1 MDVILI
7 PGLWLDG
14 SSWDKVVPTIE
25 AAGHRTH
32 SLTLPGMESKDADRS
47 GIALR
52 DHVDAVVAE
61 IDAVDPAHGQVLLVG
76 HSAGAAIAFAAV
88 DARPDRV
95 ARVVAVGGFPVGDGD
110 AVANGYPARNGEVPL
125 PDWSAFED
133 EDLADLDD
141 RARAEFRER
150 AIPSPEHV
158 TRDPQRLSDERRY
171 DVPITV
177 IATEFTS
184 EMLQGWIAQGLA
196 PVREFTKI
204 RDVAYVDLPT
214 GHWPQFTRPEDLGR
228 AILATIKGA
237 APSEFVVA
245 PAAELPKL
253 SDMGEMNRPDP
264 PVAGDEIATLLGT
277 LERNRATLAWKCGGL
292 DAAGMRVTLGPSSI
306 TLGGL
311 LKHLA
316 FVEDDAFSGRLFGQ
330 SRRPPWD
337 AVDFKADPDWDWRS
351 AAEDS
356 PQQLFALW
364 QDAVDRSRSLVS
376 EALADGGLGRLGRR
390 TWPDGRAPSL
400 RRILI
405 DMIEEYARHT
415 GHADLIRESVDGLT
429 GE

>member
-1 MDVILI
+1 MDII
-7 PGLWLDG
+7 MIAGLWLDG
-14 SSWDKVVPTIE
+14 SSWDKVLPTLE

-32 SLTLPGMESKDADRS
+32 SLTLPGMESREADRS
-47 GIALR
+47 KIALR

-61 IDAVDPAHGQVLLVG
+61 IDAMDAANGKVVLVG
-76 HSAGAAIAFAAV
+76 HSAGAAIAYAAL

-95 ARVVAVGGFPVGDGD
+95 ARLVAVGGFPVGDGD
-110 AVANGYPARNGEVPL
+110 ALADGYPAADGEVPL
-125 PDWSAFED
+125 PEWSAFED

-141 RARAEFRER
+141 EARAEFRER
-150 AIPSPEHV
+150 AIPAPEHV
-158 TRDPQRLSDERRY
+158 TRDPQQLSDERRY

-184 EMLQGWIAQGLA
+184 AALRGWIAQELA

-204 RDVAYVDLPT
+204 SDVEFVDLPT
-214 GHWPQFTRPEDLGR
+214 GHWPQFTRPDDLGR
-228 AILATIKGA
+228 AIVAAINGA
-237 APSEFVVA
+237 AASEFAVA
-245 PAAELPKL
+245 PASELPKL
-253 SDMGEMNRPDP
+253 REMDEMNRPGP
-264 PVAGDEIATLLGT
+264 PVAGDEIATLLGA

-292 DAAGMRVTLGPSSI
+292 DAAGMRARLGPSSI

-316 FVEDDAFSGRLFGQ
+316 FIEDDAFSGRLFGH
-330 SRRPPWD
+330 SRRHPWD
-337 AVDFKADPDWDWRS
+337 TVDFKADPDWDWRS
-351 AAEDS
+351 AAGDS
-356 PQQLFALW
+356 PEQLFTLW
-364 QDAVDRSRSLVS
+364 QDAVDRSRSLVAA
-376 EALADGGLGRLGRR
+376 ALADRDLGQLGRR
-390 TWPDGRAPSL
+390 KWPDGRAPSL

>member
-1 MDVILI
+1 MDIILI

-14 SSWDKVVPTIE
+14 SSWDKVLPTIE

-32 SLTLPGMESKDADRS
+32 ALTLPGMESNEADRS
-47 GIALR
+47 KISLR
-52 DHVDAVVAE
+52 DHVDAVIAE
-61 IDAVDPAHGQVLLVG
+61 IDAVDPPDGKVLLVG
-76 HSAGAAIAFAAV
+76 HSAGAAIAYAAV

-95 ARVVAVGGFPVGDGD
+95 ARLVAVGGFPVGDGD
-110 AVANGYPARNGEVPL
+110 AVADGYPARNGEVPL
-125 PDWSAFED
+125 PDWSTFED

-141 RARAEFRER
+141 KARSDFRDR

-171 DVPITV
+171 DVPLTV

-184 EMLQGWIAQGLA
+184 EMLQGWIAQGHA

-228 AILATIKGA
+228 AILTSINGA
-237 APSEFVVA
+237 ASSEFAVA

-253 SDMGEMNRPDP
+253 RDMGEMNRPDP

-292 DAAGMRVTLGPSSI
+292 DAAGMRATLGPSSI

-337 AVDFKADPDWDWRS
+337 TVDFKADPDWDWRS
-351 AAEDS
+351 AADDS
-356 PQQLFALW
+356 PEQLFALW
-364 QDAVDRSRSLVS
+364 QDAVDRSRSLVA
-376 EALADGGLGRLGRR
+376 EALADRGLGGLGQR

-415 GHADLIRESVDGLT
+415 GHADLIRESIDGLT